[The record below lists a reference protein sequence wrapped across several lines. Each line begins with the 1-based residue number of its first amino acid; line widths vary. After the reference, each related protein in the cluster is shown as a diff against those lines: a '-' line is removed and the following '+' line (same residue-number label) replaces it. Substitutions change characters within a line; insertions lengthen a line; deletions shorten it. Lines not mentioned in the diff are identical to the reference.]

1 MAYEWMEPVDTW
13 QEHCDY
19 EANAMFDYRSEMRDD
34 FMVDDPAGE
43 AYDYY
48 CEDCNEEGI
57 EPIPFMAWKKA
68 FQDRQRKQAWKVPS
82 KALALNEDDM
92 PF

>member
-19 EANAMFDYRSEMRDD
+19 EANAMFDCRSEAQ
-34 FMVDDPAGE
+34 MVDQNDEAGE

-48 CEDCNEEGI
+48 CFDCDEEGI

-68 FQDRQRKQAWKVPS
+68 FQDRQRKRAWEFPS
-82 KALALNEDDM
+82 NEPALNEDDM